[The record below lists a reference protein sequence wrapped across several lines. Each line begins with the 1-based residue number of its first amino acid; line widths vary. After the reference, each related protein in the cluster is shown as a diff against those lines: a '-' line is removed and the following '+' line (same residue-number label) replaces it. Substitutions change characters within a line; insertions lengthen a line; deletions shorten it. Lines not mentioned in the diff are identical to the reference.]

1 MTHVITLKKNR
12 IDEPFG
18 EYNVEL
24 KVLGAATKEGYWPR
38 QLITEIPQQRVD
50 EDKEGSDNEQELP
63 TNVWTI

>member
-1 MTHVITLKKNR
+1 MTHVITLKKQR
-12 IDEPFG
+12 IDESFG
-18 EYNVEL
+18 EYIVEL

-50 EDKEGSDNEQELP
+50 EDKEGSDNEQEPP